1 MANYRTVYKSDH
13 LGVIDLEEL
22 QENGKSL
29 IFTIKEVKQEMGVV
43 VAGNRGNFNIAYFKE
58 PIKPL
63 VLNATNANTVRKLAG
78 GSTNTDN
85 WNNVL
90 VELYIDSSVKM
101 KGQIVGGVRIKQTK
115 PIINKI
121 EITDKNAIEILS
133 KSTTLEEL
141 KNNWLSLSK
150 EEKELQTVL
159 SKKDELKTKLENDS
173 KV

>member
-1 MANYRTVYKSDH
+1 MANYRRVYKSDH

-22 QENGKSL
+22 IENGKQL
-29 IFTIKEVKQEMGVV
+29 IFTIKEVKQELGVV
-43 VAGNRGNFNIAYFKE
+43 VAGNRGDFNIAYFNE
-58 PIKPL
+58 NIKPL

-90 VELYIDSSVKM
+90 VELYIDNSVKF
-101 KGQIVGGVRIKQTK
+101 KGQIVGGVKIKTQK

-121 EITDKNAIEILS
+121 EVTDTEAIRKINEA
-133 KSTTLEEL
+133 KSLEEL
-141 KNNWLSLSK
+141 KNTWLSLSK
-150 EEKELQTVL
+150 EEKELSTVL
-159 SKKDELKTKLENDS
+159 EKKESRKIELENVS

>member
-1 MANYRTVYKSDH
+1 MANYRSVYKSDH

-22 QENGKSL
+22 IENGKQL
-29 IFTIKEVKQEMGVV
+29 IFTIKEVKQELGVV

-58 PIKPL
+58 NIKPL

-90 VELYIDSSVKM
+90 VELYIDNSVKM
-101 KGQIVGGVRIKQTK
+101 KGQIVGGVRIKTQK
-115 PIINKI
+115 PIINKV
-121 EITDKNAIEILS
+121 EVTDKEAIRKINEA
-133 KSTTLEEL
+133 KTLEEL
-141 KNNWLSLSK
+141 KNTWLSLSK
-150 EEKELQTVL
+150 EEKELSTVL
-159 SKKDELKTKLENDS
+159 EKKESRKIELENVS

>member
-1 MANYRTVYKSDH
+1 MANYRSVYKSDH

-22 QENGKSL
+22 IENGKQL
-29 IFTIKEVKQEMGVV
+29 IFTIKEVKQELGVV

-58 PIKPL
+58 NIKPL

-90 VELYIDSSVKM
+90 VELYIDNSVKM
-101 KGQIVGGVRIKQTK
+101 KGQIVGGVRIKTQK
-115 PIINKI
+115 PIINKV
-121 EITDKNAIEILS
+121 EVTDKEAIRKINEA
-133 KSTTLEEL
+133 KSLEEL
-141 KNNWLSLSK
+141 KNTWLSLSK
-150 EEKELQTVL
+150 EEKELSTVL
-159 SKKDELKTKLENDS
+159 EKKESRKIELENVS